1 MASGKS
7 GLGRELAGALGYGFT
22 DTDDLFEERYRI
34 SINDFFGKYGEEVFR
49 RLEKDILQETI
60 QLNNAV
66 IATGGG
72 TPCFFDNMEVIRRAG
87 LVIYLEMDAANLA
100 GRLSQVRRKRPLL
113 KDIPPAELPGK
124 VEAQLAER
132 DPIYRRADIIISAD
146 RPDLVKLVSAIRS
159 RVGNR

>member
-1 MASGKS
+1 
-7 GLGRELAGALGYGFT
+7 
-22 DTDDLFEERYRI
+22 
-34 SINDFFGKYGEEVFR
+34 
-49 RLEKDILQETI
+49 
-60 QLNNAV
+60 
-66 IATGGG
+66 
-72 TPCFFDNMEVIRRAG
+72 MEVIRRAG